1 MPFFCS
7 SFNFGPL
14 FSSIFQSLSVFFNL
28 CHFFSVHF
36 LIFVFFVQFFF
47 IFVNYSI
54 FVHFFNI
61 SPYFN
66 FYPFFNFWSATFF
79 VNFWINV
86 LKCKKA
92 TKTTRS
98 WKMHLIISF
107 FADHS
112 HSSLRRC
119 VHYWTLCFFLSSA
132 KGTWQ
137 RIQSKTHGQN
147 WSLPNSGN
155 IHEFLISVK
164 KCQFFLL
171 LLLFSIFRCQ
181 ISFCTTQ
188 PGKWTDF
195 IAK

>member
-1 MPFFCS
+1 M
-7 SFNFGPL
+7 
-14 FSSIFQSLSVFFNL
+14 
-28 CHFFSVHF
+28 
-36 LIFVFFVQFFF
+36 
-47 IFVNYSI
+47 
-54 FVHFFNI
+54 
-61 SPYFN
+61 
-66 FYPFFNFWSATFF
+66 
-79 VNFWINV
+79 

-164 KCQFFLL
+164 KCKFF
-171 LLLFSIFRCQ
+171 FIIIFIFNFQ
-181 ISFCTTQ
+181 MSDIVLHYTTGQ
-188 PGKWTDF
+188 MDRFHSQVKKLKQLDQTVLDPSEPWKPRTEKEEG
-195 IAK
+195 

>member
-1 MPFFCS
+1 MPFFWFIFQFWS
-7 SFNFGPL
+7 IILVHISIVVR
-14 FSSIFQSLSVFFNL
+14 IFQSLSFFFCSFFNFCL
-28 CHFFSVHF
+28 FCS
-36 LIFVFFVQFFF
+36 IFFF

-119 VHYWTLCFFLSSA
+119 VHYWTLCLFLSSQ

-137 RIQSKTHGQN
+137 RIQSQTHGQN
-147 WSLPNSGN
+147 WR
-155 IHEFLISVK
+155 I
-164 KCQFFLL
+164 
-171 LLLFSIFRCQ
+171 Q
-181 ISFCTTQ
+181 IT
-188 PGKWTDF
+188 G
-195 IAK
+195 I